1 MTESLH
7 QVLPDSSVSAVLQSE
22 APLVESS
29 LPRFAAIALFGLLLL
44 CLLMGVWMAS
54 EVWDILTTRSWPG
67 AIAASALLSAMV
79 AGIAYW
85 WLSRLL
91 EEQRQALESVQQVIE
106 RARVGDTSARSYLIA
121 ADPIGR
127 LGRALDV
134 LLDQRGQL
142 QTLESRANNELNN
155 SVIEIMRSVGEIAT
169 SKDLSIKIPVNDDVT
184 GAIAEALN
192 LLNEETS
199 RVLTSMSRISRSVAQ
214 ATLSVRTQSESAA
227 AAAGRERHEV
237 ELAARELGRAAAALN
252 AISERAR
259 ACNDIADQAVKATV
273 ESVRGVNETVG
284 AIAQSRE
291 LIRETEKRI
300 KRLGERSQEIGQI
313 VTLIQDMAER
323 TGILALN
330 ASMHALAAGEAGR
343 NFVTVADQVKRLSES
358 AKDSSADIG
367 RLVIS
372 IQTET
377 HETVIAMN
385 QAISKVVEIS
395 QLADGAGQGMRRSQE
410 CTESLASSVREIAR
424 TSVEQAKVGA
434 GLQERARI
442 IQEASAE
449 TARQLTSQAIE
460 TRRLAEYAKVL
471 SDEVS
476 VFKLPTING
485 EDGT

>member
-7 QVLPDSSVSAVLQSE
+7 QVLPESSVSPVLQFE
-22 APLVESS
+22 APFIESS
-29 LPRFAAIALFGLLLL
+29 LPRFAAIALFVLLLL
-44 CLLMGVWMAS
+44 SLLMGVWMAS
-54 EVWDILTTRSWPG
+54 EVGDILTTRSWPG
-67 AIAASALLSAMV
+67 VVAASALLSAVV
-79 AGIAYW
+79 AGIAYL
-85 WLSRLL
+85 WLGRLL
-91 EEQRQALESVQQVIE
+91 GEQQHGLENVQQVIE
-106 RARVGDTSARSYLIA
+106 RARLGDTSARSYLIA

-134 LLDQRGQL
+134 LLDQRGLL
-142 QTLESRANNELNN
+142 QTQESRANNELNS

-199 RVLTSMSRISRSVAQ
+199 RVLMSMSRISRSVAQ

-273 ESVRGVNETVG
+273 ESVRGVNDTVG

-367 RLVIS
+367 RLVIA

-476 VFKLPTING
+476 VFKLPAING

>member
-1 MTESLH
+1 MTESHNLL
-7 QVLPDSSVSAVLQSE
+7 LPEGTVADTIAGESQQTD
-22 APLVESS
+22 SS
-29 LPRFAAIALFGLLLL
+29 LPRTVSIVMFGALLSSMLL
-44 CLLMGVWMAS
+44 GVWIAS
-54 EVWDILTTRSWPG
+54 EVWDLLTTRSWG
-67 AIAASALLSAMV
+67 GVIVGILFLSAV
-79 AGIAYW
+79 LAGACYF
-85 WLSRLL
+85 WLRRLFS
-91 EEQRQALESVQQVIE
+91 EQRASLESVQQVVE
-106 RARVGDTSARSYLIA
+106 RARAGDTSARSYLLA

-127 LGRALDV
+127 LGRSVDI
-134 LLDQRGQL
+134 LLDQRGAL
-142 QTLESRANNELNN
+142 QTQESRANNELNN
-155 SVIEIMRSVGEIAT
+155 SVVEIMRSVGEIAT
-169 SKDLSIKIPVNDDVT
+169 SKDLGIKIPVNDDVT

-273 ESVRGVNETVG
+273 ESVRGVTETVS

-367 RLVIS
+367 RLVVS

-377 HETVIAMN
+377 HETVLAMN

-471 SDEVS
+471 SEEVS
-476 VFKLPTING
+476 VFKLPLAG
-485 EDGT
+485 AEDST